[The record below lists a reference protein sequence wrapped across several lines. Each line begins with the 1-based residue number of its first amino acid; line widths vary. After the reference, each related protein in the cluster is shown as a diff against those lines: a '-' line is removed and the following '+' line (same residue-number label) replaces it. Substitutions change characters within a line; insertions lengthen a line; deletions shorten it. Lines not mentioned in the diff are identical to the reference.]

1 MQAEYKNILEQL
13 APYHARLVAVS
24 KTQPPGAIL
33 ELYALGQRK
42 FGENKVQELIPKQEQ
57 LPKDIEWHVI
67 GHLQRNKVKYI
78 APFVAMIESV
88 DSLELL
94 QEINRQGMKCDRVIP
109 CLLQFHI
116 AQEISK
122 FGLSPE
128 DAERMLGSEVFH
140 SLRHVRIAGVMG
152 MASFTEDLSQVRA
165 EFRSLKG
172 IFERLKATFFAG
184 EPGFCEISMGMSS
197 DYPIALEE
205 GATLVRLGTLL
216 FGERRQNEQTAS

>member
-1 MQAEYKNILEQL
+1 MQARYNDIQGQL
-13 APYHARLVAVS
+13 APYHAQLVAVS

-33 ELYALGQRK
+33 DLYALGQRK
-42 FGENKVQELIPKQEQ
+42 FGENKVQELVPKQEQ
-57 LPKDIEWHVI
+57 LPKDIEWHAI

-94 QEINRQGMKCDRVIP
+94 QEINRQAMKCGRVIP

-116 AQEISK
+116 AQESSK
-122 FGLSPE
+122 FGLSLS
-128 DAERMLGSEVFH
+128 DAEQILGSEAFH
-140 SLRHVRIAGVMG
+140 EMQHIRIAGVMG
-152 MASFTEDLSQVRA
+152 MATFTEDLAQVRL
-165 EFRSLKG
+165 EFRKLRA
-172 IFERLKATFFAG
+172 IFEHLKATFFPA

-205 GATLVRLGTLL
+205 GATLVRIGTLL
-216 FGERRQNEQTAS
+216 FGERRQEPS